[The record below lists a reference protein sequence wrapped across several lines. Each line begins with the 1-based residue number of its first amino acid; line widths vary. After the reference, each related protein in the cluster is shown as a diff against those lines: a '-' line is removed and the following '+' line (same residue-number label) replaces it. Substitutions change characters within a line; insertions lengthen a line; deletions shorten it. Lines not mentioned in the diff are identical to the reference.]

1 MSASETDVNHKQ
13 LYVGA
18 MTGTSLD
25 GLDLALVHLNEL
37 DAGGN
42 PKLRISDGQ
51 TLHLPAALRG
61 ELAALTLPG
70 DNEIE
75 RLGRADR
82 RLGEFI
88 GNSVL
93 SYLQRLGLAAT
104 DIRAIGSHGQTI
116 RHRPDADT
124 AFTLQIGDPNCI
136 AEVSGID
143 TVADFRRRDVAAGG
157 QGAPL
162 VPLFHRALFGAV
174 LTKQQ
179 EQIAVLN
186 IGGISNLS
194 LLGEDGAVLGF
205 DCGPGNGLMD
215 AWIGRHR
222 QLDFDEKGAWASSGQ
237 TDGVL
242 LEQLL
247 ADPYFSLAPPK
258 STGREYFSLTWLDG
272 FARVSQLQP
281 EQIQATLAELTARS
295 VSQSI
300 AEYGDNPAQLFVC
313 GGGRL
318 NQHLLRRLSALCAM
332 PVRSTEDVGIDG
344 DSLEAAAFAWLAHRT
359 IEGLT
364 GNAPSVTGA
373 SGRRVLG
380 AIFPG

>member
-1 MSASETDVNHKQ
+1 MSAREQPIKHSA

-25 GLDLALVHLNEL
+25 GLDLALLEL
-37 DAGGN
+37 GEPDAGGK
-42 PKLRISDGQ
+42 PKLHISEGQ
-51 TLHLPAALRG
+51 TLPLPAALRA

-70 DNEIE
+70 ENEIE

-88 GNSVL
+88 GTSVL
-93 SYLQRLGLAAT
+93 SYLTGLGLTAA

-116 RHRPDADT
+116 RHRPDAD
-124 AFTLQIGDPNCI
+124 APFTLQIGDPNCI

-162 VPLFHRALFGAV
+162 VPLFHRALFNSQLAE
-174 LTKQQ
+174 QQ
-179 EQIAVLN
+179 AQVAVLN

-194 LLGEDGAVLGF
+194 LLGDDSSVLGF

-215 AWIGRHR
+215 AWIARHK
-222 QLDFDEKGAWASSGQ
+222 QLDFDENGAWASSGQ
-237 TDGVL
+237 ADGVL

-247 ADPYFSLAPPK
+247 ADPYFSQAPPK
-258 STGREYFSLTWLDG
+258 STGREYFSLSWLQG
-272 FARVSQLQP
+272 FARVAQLQP
-281 EQIQATLAELTARS
+281 EQVQATLAELTARS
-295 VSQSI
+295 VGQSI
-300 AEYGDNPAQLFVC
+300 ADYGDSPAQLFVC

-318 NQHLLRRLSALCAM
+318 NRHLLRRLRALCPM
-332 PVRSTEDVGIDG
+332 PVHSTEDVGING

-359 IEGLT
+359 IEGLA
-364 GNAPSVTGA
+364 GSAPSVTGA
-373 SGRRVLG
+373 KGSRVLG